1 MLTKLSFR
9 LSWIADRLQA
19 TIDQVWSRHQGQATI
34 DQQTPLFNWKDAN
47 SDCAT
52 SLRSSERQVFTAGS
66 TAQASTETI
75 QQPLAFRDATAH
87 PPIACTRDVLHLEEQ
102 IAAYKSYLAY
112 FLGLKDV
119 RILLH
124 ERIHKGQR

>member
-1 MLTKLSFR
+1 MLTKLYFR

-75 QQPLAFRDATAH
+75 QQPLAFRDAIAH

-102 IAAYKSYLAY
+102 VALCSMY
-112 FLGLKDV
+112 
-119 RILLH
+119 ILL
-124 ERIHKGQR
+124 